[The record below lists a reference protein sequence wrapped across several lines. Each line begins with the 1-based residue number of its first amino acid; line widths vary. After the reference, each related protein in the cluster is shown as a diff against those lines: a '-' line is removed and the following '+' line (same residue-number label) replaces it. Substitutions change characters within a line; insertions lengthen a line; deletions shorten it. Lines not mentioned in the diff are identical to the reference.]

1 MAGCYLVG
9 GFRLGGGLASTLVTV
24 RDGVW
29 IERWPASGEGP
40 TVAVK
45 DLIDVEGWVTT
56 AGCLVLERRGL
67 VAGSDAACV
76 AAVRRAGG
84 VLVGKTNLHEL
95 AYGTSG
101 VNPWYGTAPNPFDP
115 GRVPG
120 GSSSGSA
127 VAVALGECDVAL
139 GSDTGGSVRIPA
151 ACCGVVGL
159 KTTSGR
165 VPLDGVWPL
174 APSYDTVG
182 PLARSVEGVAEAL
195 ALLKGVPELGG
206 AEAAGSVG
214 RVRLDGS
221 FRIDP
226 VIEAAV
232 DEALASSELAVAEA
246 ALDGWWDAWRAHQR
260 LLDVEA
266 WASDRELVETDPSG
280 IGDEVRGRLLAA
292 RRHTPAETAAAES
305 VRARWTAAMTEAVG
319 RYGVLA
325 LPTVPWRPPLLDEQ
339 WRPGF
344 NALTAPVN
352 LCGFPAV
359 SVPVPV
365 RDAGDWQFTGL
376 QLVGLPGS
384 EDALLAVATA
394 VEAAAGWLS

>member
-1 MAGCYLVG
+1 MG
-9 GFRLGGGLASTLVTV
+9 VTA

-29 IERWPASGEGP
+29 IEHWPASGEGT

-45 DLIDVEGWVTT
+45 DLLDVEGSVTT
-56 AGCLVLERRGL
+56 AGCLALERRGF
-67 VAGSDAACV
+67 VAESDASCV
-76 AAVRRAGG
+76 ASLRRAGA
-84 VLVGKTNLHEL
+84 VIVGKTNLHEL

-101 VNPWYGTAPNPFDP
+101 VNPWYGTAPNPVDP

-159 KTTSGR
+159 KTTWGR
-165 VPLDGVWPL
+165 VPLEGVWPL

-182 PLARSVEGVAEAL
+182 PLARSVRGAAEGL
-195 ALLKGVPELGG
+195 ALLEGLAGPVGG
-206 AEAAGSVG
+206 ETPGGVG
-214 RVRLDGS
+214 RLRLDGS

-226 VIEAAV
+226 VIESAL
-232 DEALASSELAVAEA
+232 DEALASSELVVAEA
-246 ALDGWWDAWRAHQR
+246 DLDGWREAWAAHQC

-266 WASDRELVETDPSG
+266 WASDRELVETEPSAVG
-280 IGDEVRGRLLAA
+280 EEVRRRLLAA
-292 RRHTPAETAAAES
+292 SRRTPAEVAAAKS
-305 VRARWTAAMTEAVG
+305 VRARFTAEMAGALG

-339 WRPGF
+339 WPPGF

-359 SVPVPV
+359 SLPVPV
-365 RDAGDWQFTGL
+365 QEAGNWRVTGL
-376 QLVGLPGS
+376 QLIGPPGS
-384 EDALLAVATA
+384 EEALLAVAGV
-394 VEAAAGWLS
+394 VEAAAGWRG